1 MKTIIATD
9 STMLDNRLIN
19 ILSGISSLEIIA
31 SVKDVQEAFEFIKVH
46 NPEILIISLKRI
58 SQSALNALREVK
70 LFKEEITVIVLSTD
84 SSVEYNKVWGEYG
97 ANYIFD
103 QAIHLNRMVD
113 VLCDL
118 LYKKQFNSIKAER
131 ANINNQSGS

>member
-19 ILSGISSLEIIA
+19 ILSGISGLEIIA

-84 SSVEYNKVWGEYG
+84 SSVENNKVWGEYG